1 MSEKVA
7 LAVLAALAGGA
18 FNSVMEGMQ
27 TKGELRAIQAAIV
40 RIEARL
46 YAADPPAKPKD
57 RN

>member
-46 YAADPPAKPKD
+46 YSIEPTPKAKD